1 MPRKMTEKMD
11 DKTPF
16 EDREDEESGNADE
29 TACSDDGTPQMS
41 PQSGEKG
48 DSTEGATETSEVSE
62 SAEAAEDAPG
72 EEEKEEGKDPEAQ
85 IAELKDKLLR
95 ARAEMQN
102 LHRRFTRELE
112 EKAKYAATALAR
124 DLLTAADN
132 LQRALDSINPEAREQ
147 DEALEAFAAG
157 VEAIERE
164 MLSAFGNHNIRKIE
178 PLDEKFNPEFH
189 QAMFEVENTG
199 RASGT
204 VVEVVQPGYL
214 LHDRL
219 LRPAMVG
226 VAKGEPSEESVDTK
240 V

>member
-1 MPRKMTEKMD
+1 MRNKRKTLNPEKMPENMTEEIN
-11 DKTPF
+11 DKTSP
-16 EDREDEESGNADE
+16 EDGPEDGEEDSASMDE
-29 TACSDDGTPQMS
+29 TS
-41 PQSGEKG
+41 PQSDE
-48 DSTEGATETSEVSE
+48 EGGPAEETTETGETGE
-62 SAEAAEDAPG
+62 SAEAAES
-72 EEEKEEGKDPEAQ
+72 EEDDPEAR
-85 IAELKDKLLR
+85 IAELEDKLLR
-95 ARAEMQN
+95 SRADMENMRSR
-102 LHRRFTRELE
+102 LTREMD

-124 DLLTAADN
+124 DILTAADN
-132 LQRALDSINPEAREQ
+132 LQRALDCISPEAREQ
-147 DEALEAFAAG
+147 DEALETFAAG

-164 MLSAFGNHNIRKIE
+164 MLAAFGNHNIRKIE
-178 PLDEKFNPEFH
+178 PVDEKFNPEFH

-199 RASGT
+199 RAPGT

>member
-1 MPRKMTEKMD
+1 MTEEIN
-11 DKTPF
+11 DKTSSE
-16 EDREDEESGNADE
+16 EDSENPDETSAQSGGEGDPAEDAAETTETAETAETGDASEATEDEPS
-29 TACSDDGTPQMS
+29 
-41 PQSGEKG
+41 
-48 DSTEGATETSEVSE
+48 
-62 SAEAAEDAPG
+62 EDAPG
-72 EEEKEEGKDPEAQ
+72 AEEDDPEAR
-85 IAELKDKLLR
+85 IAELEDKLLR
-95 ARAEMQN
+95 SRADMENMRSR
-102 LHRRFTRELE
+102 LTREMD

-124 DLLTAADN
+124 DILTAADN
-132 LQRALDSINPEAREQ
+132 LQRALDCISPEAREQ
-147 DEALEAFAAG
+147 DEALENFAAG

-164 MLSAFGNHNIRKIE
+164 MLAAFGNHNIRKIE
-178 PLDEKFNPEFH
+178 PVDEKFNPEFH

-199 RASGT
+199 RAPGT